1 VDATA
6 HPAAGFS
13 ALIVCVAAA
22 IAVAWRPPSFV
33 DEWRARLAGGAAA
46 AGVYAISLTVLEVA
60 ERVSVASVETDFQR
74 GHTALST
81 LLGLGALG
89 VYVVGLAR
97 DHRLLR
103 IAGLTLFGLALG
115 KLFLYDLSSLSS
127 ITRAL
132 SFLALGA
139 VLLAAAFF
147 AERLVQ
153 GGQGGAGNDAG
164 PRTV

>member
-1 VDATA
+1 M
-6 HPAAGFS
+6 
-13 ALIVCVAAA
+13 
-22 IAVAWRPPSFV
+22 
-33 DEWRARLAGGAAA
+33 
-46 AGVYAISLTVLEVA
+46 LELA
-60 ERVSVASVETDFQR
+60 ERLSGASIETDFQR

-81 LLGLGALG
+81 LLGLGALA

-97 DHRLLR
+97 DHRPLR

-132 SFLALGA
+132 SFLALGG

-147 AERLVQ
+147 AERVVR
-153 GGQGGAGNDAG
+153 GGGGAGPAG
-164 PRTV
+164 PRPVAR